1 VVSAKD
7 VVMDLQP
14 DFVGMFMAAFCW
26 LDFSEEA
33 AVGMRLAGACWRR
46 PLLGTMLLLR
56 QGLVASTIFAC
67 CFFASDA

>member
-7 VVMDLQP
+7 AVMGLRP

-33 AVGMRLAGACWRR
+33 AVGMRLPGACWWRAAA
-46 PLLGTMLLLR
+46 GYY
-56 QGLVASTIFAC
+56 ASSSPRFAGFHFFAC